1 MDIWD
6 LKKEASDIKEE
17 FRLTN
22 NETVFKTKADQFI
35 KKMIS
40 KIQVKSDSNDSLTRK
55 IYSMDYSEL
64 FYIKREYKEKY
75 DDPLST
81 RIFMRTLLHEYE
93 TVCEQEYQLHLKGTE
108 STNIDVAKASQTFL
122 DQRTLKLCEIVRK
135 NHKSKQ
141 TEKNPSNKIEATVTV
156 SSSTDQSEASRNASL
171 STVSNRDAKQPAKKK
186 TKVSKGSM
194 IVENEVSYE
203 DQESKNATKEK
214 KETK

>member
-1 MDIWD
+1 MDYWH
-6 LKKEASDIKEE
+6 LRKEASDINEE

-22 NETVFKTKADQFI
+22 NETGFKTKADQFI

-40 KIQVKSDSNDSLTRK
+40 KIQVKSDSNDDLERK

-108 STNIDVAKASQTFL
+108 STNIEVAEASQKFL
-122 DQRTLKLCEIVRK
+122 DQRALKLCEIVKK
-135 NHKSKQ
+135 NNKSKQ
-141 TEKNPSNKIEATVTV
+141 TEKKTSNKNEATVTV
-156 SSSTDQSEASRNASL
+156 SSSTEQSKASRNAL
-171 STVSNRDAKQPAKKK
+171 LTTVFNRDVKQQAKKK
-186 TKVSKGSM
+186 TK

-203 DQESKNATKEK
+203 DKESKNATKERK
-214 KETK
+214 